1 VHKKAEVLEMT
12 VRVRFAPSPTGHLHI
27 GGARNYL
34 FAKKHN
40 GTYILRVEDTDT
52 SRNKAD
58 AEEKLISAFRWL
70 GLTWD
75 EGPDIGGK
83 YGPYRSMERI
93 SSYRTFLDKLVA
105 EKKAYPCFCTKEE
118 LEAEREAAT
127 QQGRTPR
134 YSGKC
139 RDLSAEEREA
149 KLAANIPYTLRFAVS
164 GDGEIRFHDHI
175 RGEMCFQRAD
185 IEDFVICKSDGVPT
199 YHFAVTIDDALMEIT
214 HVIRGEEHLSNTPKH
229 VLLFE
234 AIDYPIPE
242 FAHIPLI
249 LNESGKKLSKRDETI
264 LQFIEQYRELGY
276 LPEAV
281 NNYLALLGWSPGGEY
296 SEEEIFSLNK
306 LIELFSFD
314 RINKSGAIFNQEK
327 LAWVN
332 SHYIKALDIDTLLQL
347 AEPYLAA
354 DQAYQTYL
362 GNLSAEQA
370 TTRTRELVTLFQTA
384 MNQVSDITRLV
395 RLFTEEKI
403 NYDEEAKAILAQ
415 EQVPIVLA
423 AFAEQLKDL
432 EDYTPTE
439 IKKRLKAVQKETGYK
454 GKQLFMPIRATAT
467 GQIHGPDLQQT
478 LYLLG
483 KEKVLARIATI
494 QQQLVG
500 S

>member
-1 VHKKAEVLEMT
+1 MT

-27 GGARNYL
+27 GGARTALFNYL

-58 AEEKLISAFRWL
+58 AEEKLIAAFRWL

-83 YGPYRSMERI
+83 YGPYRSMERMN
-93 SSYRTFLDKLVA
+93 SYRPYLDQLVA
-105 EKKAYPCFCTKEE
+105 EEKAYPCFCTKEE
-118 LEAEREAAT
+118 LEAEREAAI

-139 RDLSAEEREA
+139 RHLSAEERKA

-164 GDGEIRFHDHI
+164 GDSEIRFYDHI
-175 RGEMCFQRAD
+175 RGDMSFQRED

-234 AIDYPIPE
+234 AIGFPIPE

-249 LNESGKKLSKRDETI
+249 LNETGKKLSKRDESI
-264 LQFIEQYRELGY
+264 LQFIEQYRDLGY

-296 SEEEIFSLNK
+296 SEEEIFSLDK
-306 LIELFSFD
+306 LIELFTVD

-332 SHYIKALDIDTLLQL
+332 SHYIKALDIDTLIEL

-354 DQAYQTYL
+354 DEAYQAYL
-362 GNLSAEQA
+362 GQLNEEQA

-384 MNQVSDITRLV
+384 MNQVSDITNLV
-395 RLFTEEKI
+395 QLFTEETI
-403 NYDEEAKAILAQ
+403 SYDQEAEAVLAQ
-415 EQVPIVLA
+415 DQVPTVLT
-423 AFAEQLKDL
+423 AFAEQLNNLD
-432 EDYTPTE
+432 DYTPAE

-467 GQIHGPDLQQT
+467 GQVHGPDLQQT

-483 KEKVLARIATI
+483 KDKVLARIAHV